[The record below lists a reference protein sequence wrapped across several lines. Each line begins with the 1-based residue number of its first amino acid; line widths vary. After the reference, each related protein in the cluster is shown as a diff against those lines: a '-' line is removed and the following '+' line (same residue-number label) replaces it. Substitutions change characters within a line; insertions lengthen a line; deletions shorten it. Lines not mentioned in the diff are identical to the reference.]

1 MPVDELEN
9 FSVLADDFFT
19 EYLVR
24 NNIDVNQE
32 LKKVLEKRAI
42 FSRSLR
48 NPLRSFA
55 IQYFCNAKNTKG
67 YAKLRKVF
75 RFLLLIRIIDSF
87 EEIFLQTAE
96 KNIVQNSAKFN
107 SDCFHLRKLL

>member
-1 MPVDELEN
+1 MQRAELEN

-55 IQYFCNAKNTKG
+55 IQYSCNAKNAKG
-67 YAKLRKVF
+67 YAKLRKVTQSF
-75 RFLLLIRIIDSF
+75 QISTLDS
-87 EEIFLQTAE
+87 
-96 KNIVQNSAKFN
+96 
-107 SDCFHLRKLL
+107 HYR